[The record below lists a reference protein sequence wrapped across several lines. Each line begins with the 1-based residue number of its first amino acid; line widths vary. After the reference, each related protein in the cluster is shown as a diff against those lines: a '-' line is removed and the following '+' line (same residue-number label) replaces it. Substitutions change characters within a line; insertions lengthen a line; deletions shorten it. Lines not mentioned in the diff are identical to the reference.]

1 MMKKIYKEMLGKRQ
15 LTEELLLACLVTCE
29 GIISDNAKWEKVY
42 EYRQP
47 ARALTYET
55 ERLEWSNCRKKL
67 REALQR
73 RYEMKKI
80 IALTKTQTAAVPKT
94 TVKAVVELIDSGDF
108 TLI

>member
-1 MMKKIYKEMLGKRQ
+1 MKKIYKEIFENKQ
-15 LTEELLLACLVTCE
+15 VTEELLFMCLITCE
-29 GIISDNAKWEKVY
+29 NIIKENAKWEKAY

-47 ARALTYET
+47 ARALTYEA
-55 ERLEWSNCRKKL
+55 ERLEWSDCRKKL